1 MLKAVASALAPARG
15 LALIGGGAV
24 VAGGHSPPPH
34 DGVEGHHALSPQL

>member
-24 VAGGHSPPPH
+24 VAGGHSPPP
-34 DGVEGHHALSPQL
+34 P